1 MYKYGKDLVSSFTSK
16 ISTSLITSPP
26 SPDDKIEDSDRN
38 SKRPADSKVATG
50 YATSTCTSKSSGA
63 NVCRTNT
70 GTTAATSDSPISEKR
85 HNSKK
90 RNRLDG
96 HKTPMLVQ
104 FDSSQSSLL
113 SENESSQSS
122 TRPTKKKKTAGVM
135 GQSNSLLLDMIPLE
149 VLETHVFSFL
159 THGEDYYAL
168 QLTCSTMKSLSDKA
182 DILKKIDLSGEAET
196 GKGSILRDVESPVV
210 GVERLYKFA
219 SVGNQQALY
228 MIGMI
233 AAYCH
238 GDKIGVT
245 ILKQTAQKGC
255 LRSAYALGL
264 ILRDS
269 NKSESEKYL
278 NGAIERGYLP
288 ACQELLSSPVVKD
301 KFGDL
306 DHLTLKKFFDP
317 IGLNRLLGRCYL
329 HSNGVRG
336 VATSHCWNPCC
347 GRWALK
353 ATQSNDGRTPQ
364 LQSPSKC
371 LPALSSH
378 IEASLIQ
385 LVQKDQINGPGAV
398 EGTCHE
404 SDEDA
409 LLVGSGNEN
418 GRRSFRV
425 SRMKMCSSCRR
436 AKYCSKLCQV
446 YDWRSGRHKMECQY
460 L

>member
-70 GTTAATSDSPISEKR
+70 DTTAATSDSPISEKR

-168 QLTCSTMKSLSDKA
+168 QLTCNTMKSLSDKA

-228 MIGMI
+228 M
-233 AAYCH
+233 Y
-238 GDKIGVT
+238 VT
-245 ILKQTAQKGC
+245 LTSRVTSRVRVGWKQVPSVST
-255 LRSAYALGL
+255 YP
-264 ILRDS
+264 
-269 NKSESEKYL
+269 KYSVL
-278 NGAIERGYLP
+278 FPLYH
-288 ACQELLSSPVVKD
+288 S
-301 KFGDL
+301 
-306 DHLTLKKFFDP
+306 
-317 IGLNRLLGRCYL
+317 L
-329 HSNGVRG
+329 HN
-336 VATSHCWNPCC
+336 
-347 GRWALK
+347 
-353 ATQSNDGRTPQ
+353 
-364 LQSPSKC
+364 
-371 LPALSSH
+371 
-378 IEASLIQ
+378 
-385 LVQKDQINGPGAV
+385 
-398 EGTCHE
+398 
-404 SDEDA
+404 
-409 LLVGSGNEN
+409 
-418 GRRSFRV
+418 
-425 SRMKMCSSCRR
+425 
-436 AKYCSKLCQV
+436 
-446 YDWRSGRHKMECQY
+446 
-460 L
+460 